1 MTSVRVLIA
10 EDEAVVARRIA
21 RLATDVLGTTGTE
34 FSFARNIAETR
45 ATLASFDADVL
56 FLDLNLEGE
65 EGFALLRDAASR
77 SFETIVVSAH
87 TERAL
92 EAFEYGVR
100 DFVPKP
106 FSRERLE
113 RALQRALHALRPTE
127 PTRYLGVRR
136 HGSTE
141 FLSVEQVMFVRGAG
155 TQSELVLRNDTHVR
169 HTKLLDRLE
178 TSLPPYFERIHKSFI
193 VNMREVVRLE
203 TREGSRYAVVL
214 TNGTKLPVGRT
225 RVEALRKRLA

>member
-21 RLATDVLGTTGTE
+21 RLTTEVLADRAE
-34 FSFARNIAETR
+34 LSFARNVAETR
-45 ATLASFDADVL
+45 RTLESFNADL
-56 FLDLNLEGE
+56 LILDLNLEGD
-65 EGFALLRDAASR
+65 EGFALLRDAAAR
-77 SFETIVVSAH
+77 PFETIVVSAH

-106 FSRERLE
+106 FGRERLE
-113 RALQRALHALRPTE
+113 LALSRALHSLRPSE

-136 HGSTE
+136 QGSTE
-141 FLSVEQVMFVRGAG
+141 LLPVEEVMFIRGAG
-155 TQSELVLRNDTHVR
+155 TQSELVLRNKSHVR

-178 TSLPPYFERIHKSFI
+178 TALPPHFERIHKSFI

-203 TREGSRYAVVL
+203 THEGSRYSVVL
-214 TNGTKLPVGRT
+214 TNGTTLPVGRT
-225 RVEALRKRLA
+225 RVDALRKKFA